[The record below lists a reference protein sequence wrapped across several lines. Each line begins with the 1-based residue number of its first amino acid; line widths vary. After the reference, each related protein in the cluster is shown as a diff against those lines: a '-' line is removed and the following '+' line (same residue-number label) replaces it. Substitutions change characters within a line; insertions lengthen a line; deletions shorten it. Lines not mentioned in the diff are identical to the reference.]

1 MGGEVRGDLGGLRG
15 YIIQM
20 VLSENGAMFFE
31 RMEHMG
37 LGSRGC

>member
-1 MGGEVRGDLGGLRG
+1 MEILGVIRGLRG
-15 YIIQM
+15 YIIQI